1 MIEDKA
7 SIRVQKICGV
17 QENVH
22 RKELTLDL
30 GEQGELVELV
40 VFRGKRINYC
50 TSKVR
55 SVFILRK
62 ESELSKFDI
71 GLSERAFDRRPPHEG
86 SSTVLGR
93 DCDEVV
99 AS

>member
-30 GEQGELVELV
+30 GKQGELVELV
-40 VFRGKRINYC
+40 VFRGKRINYEYG
-50 TSKVR
+50 TV
-55 SVFILRK
+55 SVT
-62 ESELSKFDI
+62 LSVTKRNKAKSI
-71 GLSERAFDRRPPHEG
+71 
-86 SSTVLGR
+86 
-93 DCDEVV
+93 C
-99 AS
+99 

>member
-40 VFRGKRINYC
+40 VFRGKRINYS
-50 TSKVR
+50 TSTVW
-55 SVFILRK
+55 SVFILG
-62 ESELSKFDI
+62 EN
-71 GLSERAFDRRPPHEG
+71 
-86 SSTVLGR
+86 R
-93 DCDEVV
+93 DYG
-99 AS
+99 ARHLMTATFAKKI